1 MEKISEG
8 IVILGLLFVIL
19 YTYKTIKR
27 ESNMILKFSFGLFSI
42 ILLIPL
48 MIFYCDLFNI
58 PTKFGW
64 NVSDN
69 TKQWLGN
76 YFTEI
81 IAVII
86 GASFTIFITIHEIRE
101 NSKNDRKNNNEI
113 LRAENLPLFKL
124 GLENKM
130 LALKDKS
137 PTVLKTNIDDNKG
150 IIQSIY
156 LQLKNIGLNTARNIS
171 IIINSD
177 ILKKEYVLK
186 LNDQMLLEKDE
197 EVVKEFLLTLLL
209 NSNYTFNI
217 RIYYQDLLLN
227 NYEQE
232 CTLKY
237 YLSSFNTNNEYQYTY
252 EFDRKNERQ
261 IEEYPKLIYNEQN
274 E

>member
-1 MEKISEG
+1 
-8 IVILGLLFVIL
+8 
-19 YTYKTIKR
+19 
-27 ESNMILKFSFGLFSI
+27 
-42 ILLIPL
+42 
-48 MIFYCDLFNI
+48 
-58 PTKFGW
+58 
-64 NVSDN
+64 
-69 TKQWLGN
+69 
-76 YFTEI
+76 
-81 IAVII
+81 
-86 GASFTIFITIHEIRE
+86 
-101 NSKNDRKNNNEI
+101 
-113 LRAENLPLFKL
+113 
-124 GLENKM
+124 M

-274 E
+274 G